1 MFCAITKT
9 VDFVPDPN
17 DIGGIQNENY
27 DDSLTS
33 SDSNSGA
40 ERSDSG
46 LDHSAD
52 ELDRRQNF
60 SLDDELDEDDDL
72 QEDDEGVFHEDPL
85 VRIFKSVFQIL
96 KDQMTDGLQ
105 IHVGRFI
112 GDLFSKTLH
121 GSSWYKIPLWV
132 FYN

>member
-1 MFCAITKT
+1 VFCAITKT

-27 DDSLTS
+27 DDSLAS

-85 VRIFKSVFQIL
+85 VRIFKSDTVRPNDRRL
-96 KDQMTDGLQ
+96 TNPCGKV
-105 IHVGRFI
+105 H
-112 GDLFSKTLH
+112 
-121 GSSWYKIPLWV
+121 W
-132 FYN
+132 